1 MSNNITKT
9 KIIEAAEELFLTN
22 DFKDISIR
30 KICTLAGVS
39 YGSFYHQ
46 IKSKENLLV
55 MIRENAVKEGEKIF
69 LKEMENKSPVE
80 KIIFISNLY
89 IDYIIR
95 YGYKVSGYFMVL
107 VVENPLFASPPGALR
122 FLPELINEA
131 IAAKEFDSKHDVGY
145 IYRAILSVL
154 RGSVFEWCA
163 NKGENDLKAD
173 VSKTFSFLIDN
184 LRNKD
189 NK

>member
-69 LKEMENKSPVE
+69 LKEMENKSSIE
-80 KIIFISNLY
+80 IFRKNS
-89 IDYIIR
+89 
-95 YGYKVSGYFMVL
+95 K
-107 VVENPLFASPPGALR
+107 FA
-122 FLPELINEA
+122 IN
-131 IAAKEFDSKHDVGY
+131 D
-145 IYRAILSVL
+145 
-154 RGSVFEWCA
+154 
-163 NKGENDLKAD
+163 
-173 VSKTFSFLIDN
+173 
-184 LRNKD
+184 
-189 NK
+189 

>member
-95 YGYKVSGYFMVL
+95 YGYKVCGYFMAL
-107 VVENPLFASPPGALR
+107 AIKNPFFATPPGALQL
-122 FLPELINEA
+122 LPELINEA
-131 IAAKEFDSKHDVGY
+131 IIAKEFDSKYEADY

-163 NKGENDLKAD
+163 NEGKIDLKAD
-173 VSKTFSFLIDN
+173 VSKTFPFLIDN
-184 LRNKD
+184 LRN
-189 NK
+189 